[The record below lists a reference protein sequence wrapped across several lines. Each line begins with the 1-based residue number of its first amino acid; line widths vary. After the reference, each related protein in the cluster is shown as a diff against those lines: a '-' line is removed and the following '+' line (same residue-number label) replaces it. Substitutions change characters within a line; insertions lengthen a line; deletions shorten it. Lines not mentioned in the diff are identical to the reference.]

1 MYRIFK
7 NLHDKREDM
16 TMYEELYETGK
27 TAEEAVGRLKKI
39 IHVLRGE
46 NGCPWDRVQTHSTLR
61 RCMIEEAYEV
71 IEAIDNQ
78 DFNNLEEEL
87 GDVLLQVVMH
97 SEIGE
102 EEGNLHLTAIANR
115 ECEKMLRRH
124 PHVFG
129 KKNAVFSNNHA
140 ESIDN
145 VLEKWENVK
154 RKEHGVVS
162 RTESMR
168 NIPKALPALLRSEK
182 IQKKAAEVGFDWDQ
196 VEDAFAKV
204 KEETLELLEIY
215 EGIDKNRI
223 KEEVGDLLF
232 AVVNV
237 ARFLGIDP
245 EDALN
250 GTSQKFIERFEFIE
264 STAEAQ
270 GRKLDEMS
278 LQEMDKLW
286 DEAKLKKK

>member
-1 MYRIFK
+1 
-7 NLHDKREDM
+7 
-16 TMYEELYETGK
+16 MYEELYESGK
-27 TAEEAVGRLKKI
+27 TPAEAVERLRKI
-39 IHVLRGE
+39 IHVLRSE

-61 RCMIEEAYEV
+61 RCLIEEAYEV
-71 IEAIDNQ
+71 IEAIDNE
-78 DFNNLEEEL
+78 DANNLEEEL

-97 SEIGE
+97 GEIGE
-102 EEGNLHLTAIANR
+102 EETTFNLSSIANC

-124 PHVFG
+124 PHVFN
-129 KKNAVFSNNHA
+129 KKNSVFSNNNA

-162 RTESMR
+162 RTESM
-168 NIPKALPALLRSEK
+168 NKIPKQLPALLRSEK
-182 IQKKAAEVGFDWDQ
+182 IQKKAADVGFDWDK

-215 EGIDKNRI
+215 KGIDKIRT

-237 ARFLGIDP
+237 ARFLGVDP

-250 GTSQKFIERFEFIE
+250 FTSQKFIERFGFIE
-264 STAEAQ
+264 STAESQ
-270 GRKLDEMS
+270 GRKLEEMS
-278 LQEMDKLW
+278 LKDMDKLW
-286 DEAKLKKK
+286 EEAKHKNR

>member
-1 MYRIFK
+1 
-7 NLHDKREDM
+7 
-16 TMYEELYETGK
+16 MYEELYEPAK

-39 IHVLRGE
+39 IQILRGE
-46 NGCPWDRVQTHSTLR
+46 GGCPWDRVQTHATLR
-61 RCMIEEAYEV
+61 RCLIEEAYEV
-71 IEAIDNQ
+71 VEAIDKQ
-78 DFNNLEEEL
+78 DFDNLEEEL
-87 GDVLLQVVMH
+87 GDVLLQVIMH
-97 SEIGE
+97 SVIGE
-102 EEGNLHLTAIANR
+102 EKGSFLLVNIANR
-115 ECEKMLRRH
+115 ECEKMIRRH
-124 PHVFG
+124 PHVFH

-140 ESIDN
+140 ESIDK

-162 RTESMR
+162 HTESMR
-168 NIPKALPALLRSEK
+168 NIPKVLPALLRSEK

-196 VEDAFAKV
+196 VEEAFAKV

-237 ARFLGIDP
+237 SRFLGIDP

-270 GRKLDEMS
+270 GRSLEEMT

-286 DEAKLKKK
+286 NEAKLK